1 MEDVPHLIFSH
12 FLISK
17 SKSMKNYAIH
27 SGNFS
32 AKGNFTG
39 YTALGEKLFIH
50 KSQMNGLGWTKAD
63 DVKFPFYSIGAVRQI
78 GQLDE
83 NGKPAVNTDGTPVLN
98 DRLQALSVFAT
109 KEALTSA
116 HVDTATLD
124 IEIKQ
129 AVSAQAKSAGLSES
143 AIQSLLSVAI

>member
-1 MEDVPHLIFSH
+1 
-12 FLISK
+12 
-17 SKSMKNYAIH
+17 MKNFAIH

-32 AKGNFTG
+32 GKGNFTG
-39 YTALGEKLFIH
+39 YTALGERLFIH
-50 KSQMNGLGWTKAD
+50 KSQMNGLGWTKAED
-63 DVKFPFYSIGAVRQI
+63 IKFPFYAIGAVKQI

-83 NGKPAVNTDGTPVLN
+83 NAKPMVNPDGTPVLV
-98 DRLQALSVFAT
+98 DRLQALSVFPN

-129 AVSAQAKSAGLSES
+129 AVTAQAKSAGLTDS
-143 AIQSLLSVAI
+143 AINSLLSVAI

>member
-1 MEDVPHLIFSH
+1 
-12 FLISK
+12 
-17 SKSMKNYAIH
+17 MKNFAIH

-50 KSQMNGLGWTKAD
+50 KSQMNGLGWSKQD
-63 DVKFPFYSIGAVRQI
+63 DVKFPFYAIGTVRQI

-83 NGKPAVNTDGTPVLN
+83 NAQPKMNADGTAVLV

-129 AVSAQAKSAGLSES
+129 AVTSQAKSAGLTDS
-143 AIQSLLSVAI
+143 AINSLLSVAI

>member
-1 MEDVPHLIFSH
+1 
-12 FLISK
+12 
-17 SKSMKNYAIH
+17 MKNFAIH

-32 AKGNFTG
+32 TGKGNFTG
-39 YTALGEKLFIH
+39 YTALGERLFIH
-50 KSQMNGLGWTKAD
+50 KNQMAGLNWTKQED
-63 DVKFPFYSIGAVRQI
+63 LKFPFYAIGAVKQI

-83 NGKPAVNTDGTPVLN
+83 NGQPKVNADGTPVLV

-109 KEALTSA
+109 KDALTSA

-129 AVSAQAKSAGLSES
+129 AVTAQAKSAGLTES
-143 AIQSLLSVAI
+143 AINSLLSVAI

>member
-1 MEDVPHLIFSH
+1 
-12 FLISK
+12 
-17 SKSMKNYAIH
+17 MKNFAIH

-32 AKGNFTG
+32 KGKGNFTG
-39 YTALGEKLFIH
+39 YTALGERLFIH
-50 KSQMNGLGWTKAD
+50 KNQMNGLGWSTNE
-63 DVKFPFYSIGAVRQI
+63 DVKFPFYAIGAIKQI

-83 NGKPAVNTDGTPVLN
+83 NGKPAINTDGTPVLN
-98 DRLQALSVFAT
+98 DRLQALSVFLS

-129 AVSAQAKSAGLSES
+129 AVTAQAKSAGLTES

>member
-1 MEDVPHLIFSH
+1 
-12 FLISK
+12 
-17 SKSMKNYAIH
+17 MKNFAIH

-50 KSQMNGLGWTKAD
+50 KSQMNGLGWSKQD
-63 DVKFPFYSIGAVRQI
+63 DVKFPFYAIGSVRQI

-83 NGKPAVNTDGTPVLN
+83 NAQPKMNADGTAVLV

-129 AVSAQAKSAGLSES
+129 AVTSQAKSAGLTDA
-143 AIQSLLSVAI
+143 AINSLLSVAI

>member
-1 MEDVPHLIFSH
+1 
-12 FLISK
+12 
-17 SKSMKNYAIH
+17 MKNFAIH

-32 AKGNFTG
+32 TGKGNFTG

-50 KSQMNGLGWTKAD
+50 KSQMNGLGWTKQE
-63 DVKFPFYSIGAVRQI
+63 DVKFPFYAIGAVRQI
-78 GQLDE
+78 GQLDT
-83 NGKPAVNTDGTPVLN
+83 NGQPKVNADGTPVLV
-98 DRLQALSVFAT
+98 DRLQALSIFPN

-129 AVSAQAKSAGLSES
+129 AVSAQAKSAGLTES
-143 AIQSLLSVAI
+143 AINSLLSVAI

>member
-1 MEDVPHLIFSH
+1 
-12 FLISK
+12 
-17 SKSMKNYAIH
+17 MKNFAIH

-32 AKGNFTG
+32 KKGNFTG

-50 KSQMNGLGWTKAD
+50 NSQMNGLGWAKQE
-63 DVKFPFYSIGAVRQI
+63 DVKFPFYAIGAVRQI
-78 GQLDE
+78 GQLDD
-83 NGKPAVNTDGTPVLN
+83 NGQPKINPDGTAVLV

-109 KEALTSA
+109 KDALTSA

-129 AVSAQAKSAGLSES
+129 AVTSQAKSAGLTDA
-143 AIQSLLSVAI
+143 AINSLLSVAI

>member
-1 MEDVPHLIFSH
+1 
-12 FLISK
+12 
-17 SKSMKNYAIH
+17 MKNFAIH

-32 AKGNFTG
+32 KKGNFTG

-50 KSQMNGLGWTKAD
+50 NSQMNGLGWAKQE
-63 DVKFPFYSIGAVRQI
+63 DVKFPFYAIGAVRQI

-83 NGKPAVNTDGTPVLN
+83 NGQPKINPDGTAVLV

-109 KEALTSA
+109 KDALTSA

-129 AVSAQAKSAGLSES
+129 AVTSQAKSAGLTDA
-143 AIQSLLSVAI
+143 AINSLLSVAI

>member
-1 MEDVPHLIFSH
+1 
-12 FLISK
+12 
-17 SKSMKNYAIH
+17 MKNFAIH

-50 KSQMNGLGWTKAD
+50 KSQMNGLSWFKQD
-63 DVKFPFYSIGAVRQI
+63 DVKFPFYAIGSVRQI

-83 NGKPAVNTDGTPVLN
+83 NAQPKMNADGTAVLV

-129 AVSAQAKSAGLSES
+129 AVSSQAKSAGLTQQ
-143 AIQSLLSVAI
+143 AIDSLLSVAI